1 MATRRPAAEAG
12 ITIEPNPSRVVVRV
26 DGLVIADS
34 TRALVMRAPGSP
46 DTQYI
51 PREDA
56 DMARLVRTAHATHC
70 PYKGAAA
77 YYSIQTGDRLV
88 DNAVWTYE
96 SPYSDVSPIAGHL
109 AFYPER
115 VDAIEER
122 PAEAGNGSAC
132 VFCTLAAGTSAAA
145 RVAES
150 PATLTVMALHPF
162 RPGHVLVI
170 PRAHAASLWV
180 LDAAAYDEVMRE
192 ARRAAVA
199 LQAAYAP
206 PKVGLMVSGFEVEH
220 AHVHVVPLY
229 ERHDLTS
236 KRALDRLVAAT
247 DPAALA
253 AEAARIRTAL
263 EAGAAASRR

>member
-1 MATRRPAAEAG
+1 MPSQRPAAEAG

-26 DGLVIADS
+26 DGVVVADS

-46 DTQYI
+46 DTLYI

-77 YYSIQTGDRLV
+77 YYSIRTDGRVV

-96 SPYSDVSPIAGHL
+96 SPYPDVAPIAGHL

-122 PAEAGNGSAC
+122 PAGPAAGSPC
-132 VFCTLAAGTSAAA
+132 VFCAMAAGTSPAA

-150 PATLTVMALHPF
+150 GSTLTAMALHPF
-162 RPGHVLVI
+162 RPGHLLVI
-170 PRAHAASLWV
+170 PRPHAASLWA
-180 LDAAAYDEVMRE
+180 LDATVYDEAMRE
-192 ARRAAVA
+192 ARRAAAA

-236 KRALDRLVAAT
+236 KRALDRLVARAE
-247 DPAALA
+247 PEALA
-253 AEAARIRTAL
+253 VEAARIRAAL
-263 EAGAAASRR
+263 APVATSSR